1 MSSPRRR
8 GPIPAMAFG
17 LVQRWIPSFAWKT
30 IYRVNNVNNQWKPSA
45 SIDTLRQLARI
56 IKQIR
61 DFFNQRNY
69 LEVETPVMARFGIT
83 DVYLANIKATFRN
96 ESYSLQ
102 TSPEYHMKRLLA
114 AGSGA
119 IFQLARVFRDDEL
132 GRWHNPEFTLLEWY
146 QLDID
151 HHALMTEVNALLQQ
165 VLGCGPMIK
174 KTYQQA
180 FLEACDIDPLQTDIT
195 TLRQVLSRFE
205 LDNVLPESEQDHDQY
220 LFLLMSHVVEPFLGK
235 EPVPVAVYDFPVSQA
250 SLAQVNH
257 GVAERFEVYYKGV
270 ELANGFHEL
279 TDVAAQ
285 RSRFNQDVEARRVR
299 GLPDSSPDEYLL
311 QALSHGLPACSGVAL
326 GIDRL
331 LALALDTRCIADIL
345 SFDFSRA

>member
-1 MSSPRRR
+1 MRVFAC
-8 GPIPAMAFG
+8 GF
-17 LVQRWIPSFAWKT
+17 VQNPNIWSDM
-30 IYRVNNVNNQWKPSA
+30 NNQWKPSA
-45 SIDTLRQLARI
+45 SITSLRERASLL
-56 IKQIR
+56 KQIR
-61 DFFNQRNY
+61 NFFNDRNY
-69 LEVETPVMARFGIT
+69 LEVETPIMARYGIT
-83 DVYLANIKATFRN
+83 DVYLANIKATFSG

-151 HHALMTEVNALLQQ
+151 HHELMVEVNALLQH

-180 FLEACDIDPLQTDIT
+180 FLDACAIDPMRADIAT
-195 TLRQVLSRFE
+195 FKQVLRRFE
-205 LDNVLPESEQDHDQY
+205 LDNVLPESEQDRDQY
-220 LFLLMSHVVEPFLGK
+220 LYLLMSHVVEPFLAN
-235 EPVPVAVYDFPVSQA
+235 EPVPVAVYDFPLSQA
-250 SLAQVNH
+250 SLAQVND
-257 GVAERFEVYYKGV
+257 GVAARFEVYYRGV

-279 TDVAAQ
+279 TDATAQ
-285 RSRFNQDVEARRVR
+285 RTRFNQDVDARCERN
-299 GLPDSSPDEYLL
+299 LPVSLPDEYLL
-311 QALSHGLPACSGVAL
+311 QAMDHGLPACSGVAL
-326 GIDRL
+326 GVDRL
-331 LALALDTRCIADIL
+331 LALALDKSCIAETL